1 MQYSTALSDGV
12 LAFAC
17 LSSVIALSQ
26 LGKGFA
32 ETERPAWFCA
42 LLGLLIPAAAA
53 LCGVVRFS
61 VDPSWREAHSLL
73 SQAGTFLALPL
84 VALAIFALSR
94 SATWSRAFWGRLVIG
109 LCVVF
114 ELARRAGLLA
124 EYRLLLSF
132 AAFALILLAGL
143 GRLPQRASP
152 ALAAL
157 AIVGLFLVA
166 GLLVGTEG
174 FMGSLRRVDLFHAL
188 LTPAYP
194 LMTWLLLQFRDT
206 VPSANKVKAL

>member
-12 LAFAC
+12 LALAC
-17 LSSVIALSQ
+17 LASAFALVRA
-26 LGKGFA
+26 GKAFA
-32 ETERPAWFCA
+32 EAERAAWFCA

-61 VDPSWREAHSLL
+61 VDPSWREVHGLL

-94 SATWSRAFWGRLVIG
+94 SAAWSQASWGRLVIG
-109 LCVVF
+109 LCVFF
-114 ELARRAGLLA
+114 ELTRRFGILA
-124 EYRLLLSF
+124 EYRLLLSL

-143 GRLPQRASP
+143 SRLPEQP
-152 ALAAL
+152 LPLLAAL
-157 AIVGLFLVA
+157 GIVSLFLVA
-166 GLLVGTEG
+166 GLVVGTEG
-174 FMGSLRRVDLFHAL
+174 FIGPLRRVDVFHAL

-194 LMTWLLLQFRDT
+194 LMAWLLLQLRNT